1 MASPGVRAYQ
11 LAGAL
16 GRALP
21 AAEITLG
28 IPGLS
33 QRIGSYI
40 GRRAVFNFHDRK
52 RERRQR
58 QQMIARRAAR
68 AAKAGEGG

>member
-1 MASPGVRAYQ
+1 MKPLIRFCSETGTTLSPKWER
-11 LAGAL
+11 
-16 GRALP
+16 
-21 AAEITLG
+21 